1 MGFSTTPNEKI
12 SRKLHWGEWEISP
25 SPGHSNE
32 KSMDLEYNP
41 CLDESN
47 MTVLFFLKKERSSC
61 KCCVK
66 PIMGIIE
73 IKEKPPERGDVVM

>member
-1 MGFSTTPNEKI
+1 MAKMSVLTPNEKI

-47 MTVLFFLKKERSSC
+47 MTVFFLPEER
-61 KCCVK
+61 
-66 PIMGIIE
+66 E
-73 IKEKPPERGDVVM
+73 EFL